1 MHPCTLWNNCIPS
14 IGMKVVACESHGY
27 KDAYYNITY
36 NGKRKNRTSVISTVM
51 VKYVMIIYIMEYYS
65 GVKRIC

>member
-1 MHPCTLWNNCIPS
+1 ME
-14 IGMKVVACESHGY
+14 VVACESHGY